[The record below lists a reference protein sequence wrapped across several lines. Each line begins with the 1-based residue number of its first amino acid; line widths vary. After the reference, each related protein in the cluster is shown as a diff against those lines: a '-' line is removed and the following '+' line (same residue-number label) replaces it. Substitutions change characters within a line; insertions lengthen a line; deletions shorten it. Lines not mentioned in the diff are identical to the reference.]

1 MITKKYVKVAFIA
14 IFLIA
19 LITII
24 ITARTRDTAPL
35 RLIQTIS
42 LPNVE
47 GRIDHLALDLKGQR
61 LFVAAL
67 GNNTLEV
74 IDLRIGKRIH
84 SITGLRRPQGVIVIP
99 EFNKIFVAN
108 GEDGR
113 VQIFDG
119 DSLELMSS
127 IKLSDDA
134 DNIRYD
140 PVTKYNYVGY
150 ADGALGIIDAR
161 SNKHI
166 GDIKLE
172 GHPESFQLE
181 RSGPRI
187 FVNIPTANHIVVVDR
202 GKRVAVTN
210 WSFTNAQANFPMVLD
225 ETHRLLFVGFRKPA
239 TLMVF
244 DTESGKVVTDL
255 DIAGDPDDIFYD
267 AVHKRIYISCGE
279 GFINVF
285 EQSDADQYKTI
296 AKFPT
301 AVGARTSLF
310 VPELNRFYLAV
321 PHYGSQRAEIRVYEV
336 LQ

>member
-1 MITKKYVKVAFIA
+1 
-14 IFLIA
+14 
-19 LITII
+19 
-24 ITARTRDTAPL
+24 
-35 RLIQTIS
+35 
-42 LPNVE
+42 
-47 GRIDHLALDLKGQR
+47 
-61 LFVAAL
+61 
-67 GNNTLEV
+67 
-74 IDLRIGKRIH
+74 
-84 SITGLRRPQGVIVIP
+84 
-99 EFNKIFVAN
+99 
-108 GEDGR
+108 
-113 VQIFDG
+113 
-119 DSLELMSS
+119 MSS

-140 PVTKYNYVGY
+140 PVTKHNYVGY

-181 RSGPRI
+181 RSGSRI

-202 GKRVAVTN
+202 EKRVAVKN
-210 WSFTNAQANFPMVLD
+210 WSFTGARANFPMVLD

-239 TLMVF
+239 KLIVF

-285 EQSDADQYKTI
+285 EQRDANHYKTI
-296 AKFPT
+296 AQILT
-301 AVGARTSLF
+301 ASGARTSLF

-321 PHYGSQRAEIRVYEV
+321 PRHGSQRAEIRVYEV